1 MKLELALKQ
10 LIQDAVREVI
20 KEEVLR
26 GRLQSDKKY
35 PIPEHSPVN
44 VTQKPRD
51 PNSIVR
57 PSELAEMLSTSKVTL
72 WRWEQTKQ
80 LPPRINFAGKAVGWR
95 YGDIV
100 EWLSRR

>member
-10 LIQDAVREVI
+10 LIQDAVREVLE
-20 KEEVLR
+20 EEVQR
-26 GRLQSDKKY
+26 GRLQPEKKQPY
-35 PIPEHSPVN
+35 PDSSIVN

-51 PNSIVR
+51 PNSILR

-72 WRWEQTKQ
+72 WRWEQAQQ
-80 LPPRINFAGKAVGWR
+80 LPPRINFAGRAVGWR

-100 EWLSRR
+100 EWLNRR